1 MITRRQLLALLAAL
15 PAGRALAQIPEDSMR
30 RIGVLSLASREQ
42 DPRLEQFR
50 LALARF
56 GHVEGRNL
64 VIEWRATE
72 DRAERLPSL
81 VNDLL
86 EKRVEV
92 ILAAQTQAIEAARK
106 QTQSVPIVFVAA
118 FDPVGSGFAKTL
130 ERPGMNITGVSNN
143 APNLAP
149 RQLELLRLAV
159 PHAERVAVVLN
170 HRNRATAHARRE
182 YEAAGTKMA
191 LDLRVIQAG
200 TAEQLIA
207 AVGAARSLGVQAVVV
222 QADGIFFQSRA
233 EFVRTLTAQKL
244 PALFTQM
251 QNVEAGGL
259 MSYGPDITESYRRAA
274 YYVDRLLKGAKAA
287 ELPIEPPS
295 KIELVINLNTA
306 AALGLKLPNSLLHQA
321 DRVLR

>member
-1 MITRRQLLALLAAL
+1 MTSRRQVLALLATL
-15 PAGRALAQIPEDSMR
+15 PAGRALAQLGEDNMR

-50 LALARF
+50 QALAQL
-56 GHVEGRNL
+56 GHVEGRSL
-64 VIEWRATE
+64 VIEWRASE
-72 DRAERLPSL
+72 DRAERLPAL
-81 VNDLL
+81 VSDLL

-92 ILAAQTQAIEAARK
+92 ILAAQTTAIEAARK

-130 ERPGMNITGVSNN
+130 ERPGMNMTGVSNN
-143 APNLAP
+143 PPNIAP
-149 RQLELLRLAV
+149 RQLELLRRAV
-159 PHAERVAVVLN
+159 PHVERVAVVLN
-170 HRNRATAHARRE
+170 FRNRATAQARKE
-182 YEAAGTKMA
+182 YEAAAAKLD

-200 TAEQLIA
+200 TAEQLLA
-207 AVGAARSLGVQAVVV
+207 AVGAARSLGVQALVV

-244 PALFTQM
+244 PALFTQV

-259 MSYGPDITESYRRAA
+259 MSYGPDSSESYRRAA

-287 ELPIEPPS
+287 ELPIEAPS
-295 KIELVINLNTA
+295 KIELVVNLKA
-306 AALGLKLPNSLLHQA
+306 AAGLGLHLPANLIKQA
-321 DRVLR
+321 DRVIR